1 MALEV
6 IGTGMGRTGTMSL
19 KVALEQLGFGKCY
32 HMFELFQHPEGIVY
46 FQKADRGGPVDWDK
60 LFKGYRSAV
69 DMPVNLYHK
78 QLMALY
84 PEAKVIHTMRDPE
97 AWYASAIE
105 TIFWATKP
113 SLGRM
118 LNLMVRMPFSPVLR
132 KRLPIL
138 QYDGRM
144 MDKEYGKDLHD
155 KKEVIRRYNAW
166 NDEVLQ
172 TIPKERLLVYD
183 VKSGWESLCAFLNVP
198 VPSVPFPKSN
208 TREEFMKQVKKVS
221 TGVKELV

>member
-19 KVALEQLGFGKCY
+19 KMALEQLGFGKCY

-46 FQKADRGGPVDWDK
+46 FQKAARGEPVDWDK
-60 LFKGYRSAV
+60 LFEGYRSAV
-69 DMPVNLYHK
+69 DMPVNIYHK

-84 PEAKVIHTMRDPE
+84 PDAKVIHTMRDAE
-97 AWYASAIE
+97 GWYASAIE

-113 SLGRM
+113 SLSRM

-132 KRLPIL
+132 KRLKVMM
-138 QYDGRM
+138 YDGKM
-144 MDKEYGKDLHD
+144 MDNEFGKNLHD
-155 KKEVIRRYNAW
+155 KKEVIRRYNAY
-166 NDEVLQ
+166 NDAVLKS
-172 TIPKERLLVYD
+172 IPKERLLLYD
-183 VKSGWESLCAFLNVP
+183 VKSGWEPLCAFLNVP

-208 TREEFMKQVKKVS
+208 SREEFMKQVQKVS
-221 TGVKELV
+221 SGVKELV